1 MLSLKVVTG
10 SIVKLFGEDI
20 RDYIGDFSQ
29 GTFIPG
35 SFYRSME
42 EGKVAFLMN
51 EEVMAG
57 KKVSTTLL
65 NVAIEKEKAYWEN
78 KE

>member
-1 MLSLKVVTG
+1 MTG
-10 SIVKLFGEDI
+10 SIVKLFDEDI
-20 RDYIGDFSQ
+20 RDYIEDFSQ
-29 GTFIPG
+29 GAFIPG

-42 EGKVAFLMN
+42 EGKAAFLRN
-51 EEVMAG
+51 EEVMTG